1 MGSINRLQIAT
12 SILDDPSS
20 YFVDYHDC
28 TFVMAGDFNVNLDS
42 NDVVACRIQRIIS
55 EFSLV

>member
-12 SILDDPSS
+12 SILDDLSS

-42 NDVVACRIQRIIS
+42 NDAVACRIQRLIS
-55 EFSLV
+55 EF